1 VAATLDAAT
10 IAAAD
15 PTAQAADVLA
25 LPDHLRDAL
34 LRVRSAALKPVD
46 AVGVAVSGMGGSA
59 IGGRL
64 AVAAAGDRLR
74 RPVVLAPGYAPPA
87 GIGPGWL
94 AYCASYSGG
103 TEETLAAYGV
113 AGERGAHRIV
123 ATAGGEIADR
133 ARAEGVPVIPLP
145 GGFQPR
151 ATVGYSLVAAL
162 AALAAGG
169 AAPDLED
176 EVQRAARLAD
186 ELAAEWG
193 PGGSEDNLAK
203 SLARRM
209 VGTVPIVYGGE
220 LTASVAYRWKCQFNE
235 NAKLPAFF
243 GELPEA
249 DHNEI
254 VGWPAAGGLGHFSAI
269 FLEDPEG
276 DRRVAAR
283 VGHTADIAGEGADVV
298 ERVSAPGDTPL
309 ERLVALV
316 LLGDLVSIYLAVLRG
331 EDPATIEPIDRLKA
345 ALDADLA
352 A

>member
-1 VAATLDAAT
+1 MAAELDAAT
-10 IAAAD
+10 VAAAD
-15 PTAQAADVLA
+15 PSAQAADVLA
-25 LPDHLRDAL
+25 LPEHLRDAL
-34 LRVRSAALKPVD
+34 FRVQTAALQPVE
-46 AVGVAVSGMGGSA
+46 AVAVAVSGMGGSA

-64 AVAAAGDRLR
+64 AVAAVGERLR
-74 RPVVLAPGYAPPA
+74 LPVVLAPGYAPPA

-94 AYCASYSGG
+94 AYCASYSGE

-123 ATAGGEIADR
+123 ATAGGAIADR
-133 ARAEGVPVIPLP
+133 ARADRVPVIPLP

-162 AALAAGG
+162 AALGAAG
-169 AAPDLED
+169 AAPDLEP
-176 EVQRAARLAD
+176 EVESAADLA
-186 ELAAEWG
+186 EVLVAEWG
-193 PGGSEDNLAK
+193 PGGPEDGLAK
-203 SLARRM
+203 SLARR
-209 VGTVPIVYGGE
+209 VAGTVPVVYGSE
-220 LTASVAYRWKCQFNE
+220 LTAPVAYRWKSQLNE
-235 NAKLPAFF
+235 NAKLPAWAA
-243 GELPEA
+243 ELPEA

-254 VGWPAAGGLGHFSAI
+254 VGWPAAGGLGRFCAI

-276 DRRVAAR
+276 DPRVAAR
-283 VGHTADIAGEGADVV
+283 IGHTADIAGEGADVV
-298 ERVSAPGDTPL
+298 ERVSAPGETPL

-345 ALDADLA
+345 ALAGGGA